1 MFTFRA
7 QSGLRPE
14 AEGWHTV
21 AFWPAGCTQSCLQ
34 AFVAGYAIRDAGA
47 PELPALRTYR
57 CRR

>member
-7 QSGLRPE
+7 QFGLRPE
-14 AEGWHTV
+14 AEGRHSV
-21 AFWPAGCTQSCLQ
+21 AFWPASCTQNCLQ
-34 AFVAGYAIRDAGA
+34 AFAGGYAIHDAGA